1 MSRPTIIDIANRAGV
16 SFKTVSRVLN
26 KHPKVGEEYRVKVEQ
41 AMAELNFKPNR
52 AAQQL
57 RGGRSSILGLL
68 VSSGAEI
75 HSLDEGNRLPSYIA
89 DIITGMLQSCQAAS
103 FHLVTEN
110 IDNSNE
116 AAGKAWLADCF
127 DAVSFDG
134 LLLMPPLC
142 DTGWLLDELDAR
154 QVRYARMNP
163 GTQLGRGL
171 CLVID
176 NHSAG
181 REIGAYLLDQGHRR
195 LGYITG
201 PASHFAH
208 TGRLDGFREAMA
220 QAPDAQLQVCQGAF
234 TFASGQRAGGELL
247 DGPSPPSAI
256 FAANDEMAAGVLAAA
271 FERGLNVPGQLSI
284 FGFGGLLIS
293 QSTWPRISTVSQP
306 TITMARMAA
315 DTLIAATMEDQELEA
330 RTIPIAY
337 ELKIRQ
343 SVAPPAAQ

>member
-1 MSRPTIIDIANRAGV
+1 MTRPTIIDIAKHAGV

-26 KHPKVGEEYRVKVEQ
+26 KHPKVGEDYRRKVEQ
-41 AMAELNFKPNR
+41 AMEELNFRPNR

-57 RGGRSSILGLL
+57 RGGRSSMLGLL
-68 VSSGAEI
+68 VSDSAAI
-75 HSLDEGNRLPSYIA
+75 HKLDEGNRLPSYLA
-89 DIITGMLQSCQAAS
+89 DIITGMLQSCQQAG

-110 IDNSNE
+110 IDSSDAE
-116 AAGKAWLADCF
+116 AGRAWLDDCF

-142 DTGWLLDELDAR
+142 DCDWLLDELDAR

-163 GTQLGRGL
+163 GTQLDRGL

-176 NHSAG
+176 NYAAG
-181 REIGAYLLDQGHRR
+181 REIGAYLLAQGHRR

-208 TGRLDGFREAMA
+208 TPRLDGLRDAMA
-220 QAPDAQLQVCQGAF
+220 NVPDTQLQIEQGAF
-234 TFASGQRAGGELL
+234 TFDSGLKAGAAMM
-247 DGPSPPSAI
+247 DSAIPPTAI
-256 FAANDEMAAGVLAAA
+256 FAANDEMAAGVLAMA
-271 FERGLNVPGQLSI
+271 FERGLQVPAQLSI

-306 TITMARMAA
+306 TIAMARMAA
-315 DTLIAATMEDQELEA
+315 DALIAATLEGKEWEA
-330 RTIPIAY
+330 RCVQIDY
-337 ELKIRQ
+337 ELKLRQ
-343 SVAPPAAQ
+343 SVADISG

>member
-75 HSLDEGNRLPSYIA
+75 QTLDEGNRLPSYIA
-89 DIITGMLQSCQAAS
+89 DIITGMLQSCQTAG

-116 AAGKAWLADCF
+116 EAGKAWLADCF

-142 DTGWLLDELDAR
+142 DTNWLLDELDAR

-176 NHSAG
+176 NCSAG

-201 PASHFAH
+201 PSSHFAH
-208 TGRLDGFREAMA
+208 TGRLDGLREALA
-220 QAPDAQLQVCQGAF
+220 QVPGATLTVAQGAF

-247 DGPSPPSAI
+247 DAPSPPSAI

-271 FERGLNVPGQLSI
+271 FERGLSVPGQLSI

-306 TITMARMAA
+306 TIAMARLAA
-315 DTLIAATMEDQELEA
+315 DTLIAATLDDKGLEG
-330 RTIPIAY
+330 RTVPIDY

-343 SVAPPAAQ
+343 SVAPFNE

>member
-75 HSLDEGNRLPSYIA
+75 QTLDEGNRLPSYIA
-89 DIITGMLQSCQAAS
+89 DIITGMLQSCQTAG

-116 AAGKAWLADCF
+116 EAGKAWLADCF

-142 DTGWLLDELDAR
+142 DTGWLLDELNAR

-176 NHSAG
+176 NCSAG

-201 PASHFAH
+201 PSSHFAH
-208 TGRLDGFREAMA
+208 TGRLDGLREALA
-220 QAPDAQLQVCQGAF
+220 QVPGATLMVAQGAF
-234 TFASGQRAGGELL
+234 TFTSGQSAGGELL
-247 DGPSPPSAI
+247 DAPSPPSAI

-271 FERGLNVPGQLSI
+271 FERGLSVPGQLSI

-306 TITMARMAA
+306 TIAMARLAS
-315 DTLIAATMEDQELEA
+315 DTLIAATLEDKRLEG
-330 RTIPIAY
+330 RTVRIAY

-343 SVAPPAAQ
+343 SVAPVCS